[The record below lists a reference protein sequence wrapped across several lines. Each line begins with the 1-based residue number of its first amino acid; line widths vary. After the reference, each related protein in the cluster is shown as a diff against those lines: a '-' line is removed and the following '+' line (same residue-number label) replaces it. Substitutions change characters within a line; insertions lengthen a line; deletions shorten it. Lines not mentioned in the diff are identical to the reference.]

1 MRDRVRENDQLSYW
15 FQIYLI
21 TSEKLLVNSTKIL
34 CIQIKWVQLILI
46 KSLKYKL
53 SIRAKVRTSQ
63 MAIGFTSGLKMV
75 QETELSHLVLET
87 ENTEQ
92 PKWSSFM
99 LLIPLSL
106 NVCIRSDPPG
116 RILLL

>member
-21 TSEKLLVNSTKIL
+21 TWEKLLVNSTKIL

-63 MAIGFTSGLKMV
+63 MAIGFTSGLNIHLKMV
-75 QETELSHLVLET
+75 QETELE
-87 ENTEQ
+87 
-92 PKWSSFM
+92 SSC
-99 LLIPLSL
+99 P
-106 NVCIRSDPPG
+106 
-116 RILLL
+116 